1 MASTRG
7 MAGRPAAPLTTPTP
21 HDPTA
26 PPAAIAPPPDRAPS
40 RTRLAVAAMVIAA
53 AVAVIYAQ
61 VGSHAFHQFDDDEY
75 IVANAMVQQGLT
87 AQSLTHAFTTCTSAN
102 WHPLTILSHMLDC
115 ELFGLA
121 AGAHLTVNVV
131 LHAANAVLL
140 LLLLARLTGAFWP
153 SLAVALLVAVHPL
166 NVESVAWASQRK
178 AVLSGLFALLT
189 LHAHVAY
196 ARRPSL
202 GRLARTGLC
211 LALGLLSKP
220 TLVMLPFGLLL
231 LDVWPLRRL
240 RLEAWSQTWRRPV
253 LEKIPLV
260 GLSLLASLA
269 TLYAQATMGA
279 VASRAA
285 VPFDLR
291 LANAA
296 ASGGWYL
303 LKAFFP
309 WHLGV
314 FYPLPAA
321 PPWGAAALAAT
332 LLAGLS
338 WAAWRWRHSRPWVMV
353 GLLWYGLMLVPVLG
367 LIQVGAQA
375 HADRY
380 AYLPLIGFWMGLV
393 WLLDDLTRTGPAA
406 TRRALAALAVA
417 ALAGLTVAAHR
428 QVAHWRDGAA
438 LFTRALQVCG
448 PSATMHSNLGNA
460 LIAVGRHAEAV
471 PHYHAALAIAPTDG
485 RVWNNLGS
493 SLMTLGRLQE
503 AIPTI
508 ERALELNH
516 GAPQTAANLGSAY
529 VRAGRLED
537 GIRLLEQA
545 AAQTP
550 LLPASYAELGDAYAQ
565 LGRLDEAVRGYERAL
580 AAAPSMAVA
589 RYRLG
594 RTHLLRGDRAA
605 ARAHFKALID
615 PAGGG
620 GPGLCRL
627 GLTLAEDGLFQAAV
641 EYLNAALKAHSDF
654 IPALIGLAHLRATCP
669 EDAWRNGAEAVEKA
683 SRAVALEDGRNPFA
697 LDTLAAAYAEAGR
710 FAEAVS
716 TAQRAIGLLERSP
729 VPPEVIADCRQRL
742 ALYTAGQPYRSGAG
756 LQPNTTPPAATP

>member
-7 MAGRPAAPLTTPTP
+7 AAAGTTAMPTTPA
-21 HDPTA
+21 PTA
-26 PPAAIAPPPDRAPS
+26 DTTPPPEIAPS
-40 RTRLAVAAMVIAA
+40 RARLAVACLVLGA
-53 AVAVIYAQ
+53 AVAVVYAQ
-61 VGSHAFHQFDDDEY
+61 VGSHAFNQFDDDEY
-75 IVANAMVQQGLT
+75 IVANAVVQQGLT
-87 AQSLTHAFTTCTSAN
+87 AQSLTYAFTSCTSAN
-102 WHPLTILSHMLDC
+102 WHPLTVLSHMLDC
-115 ELFGLA
+115 ELFGLN
-121 AGAHLTVNVV
+121 AGAHLTVNVI

-153 SLAVALLVAVHPL
+153 SLGVALLVAVHPL

-189 LHAHVAY
+189 LHAHVTY
-196 ARRPSL
+196 ARRPSP

-220 TLVMLPFGLLL
+220 TLVMLPFALLL
-231 LDVWPLRRL
+231 LDLWPLRRL

-253 LEKIPLV
+253 LEKIPLAA
-260 GLSLLASLA
+260 LSLLASLA
-269 TLYAQATMGA
+269 TLYAQAAMGA

-291 LANAA
+291 FANAA
-296 ASGGWYL
+296 ASCGWYL
-303 LKAFFP
+303 LKAVFP

-321 PPWGAAALAAT
+321 PPWGAAALATAA
-332 LLAGLS
+332 LAGLS
-338 WAAWRWRHSRPWVMV
+338 WAAWRWRLSRPWVMA

-367 LIQVGAQA
+367 LIQVGGQA

-393 WLLDDLTRTGPAA
+393 WLLDDLTRGRPAA
-406 TRRALAALAVA
+406 TRHALAALATAVLA
-417 ALAGLTVAAHR
+417 ALTVAAHR
-428 QVAHWRDGAA
+428 QVAHWRDGTA

-448 PSATMHSNLGNA
+448 PSAPMHSNLGNA

-471 PHYHAALAIAPTDG
+471 PHYRAALAIAPNDG

-493 SLMTLGRLQE
+493 SLMNLGRFDE
-503 AIPTI
+503 AIPTL
-508 ERALELNH
+508 ERALELNQ
-516 GAPQTAANLGSAY
+516 GAPQTAANLGSACL
-529 VRAGRLED
+529 RTGRLEE

-550 LLPASYAELGDAYAQ
+550 LLAVSYAELGDAYAQ
-565 LGRLDEAVRGYERAL
+565 LGRLDDAIGGYGRAL
-580 AAAPSMAVA
+580 AADPSMALA

-594 RTHLLRGDRAA
+594 RTYLLRGDRAA
-605 ARAHFKALID
+605 ARAHFKALVD

-620 GPGLCRL
+620 AQGLCRL

-641 EYLNAALKAHSDF
+641 EYLNAALGVRPDF
-654 IPALIGLAHLRATCP
+654 VPALIGLAYLRATCP
-669 EDAWRNGAEAVEKA
+669 EDAWRHGAEAVEKA
-683 SRAVALEDGRNPFA
+683 ARAVALEDGRNPFA

-710 FAEAVS
+710 FPEAIS
-716 TAQRAIGLLERSP
+716 TAQRAIGLLERSA

-742 ALYTAGQPYRSGAG
+742 ALYSTGRPYRSDAG
-756 LQPNTTPPAATP
+756 LRPNTPPAAAKP

>member
-7 MAGRPAAPLTTPTP
+7 TAAGTAATPTATAT
-21 HDPTA
+21 DEPTA
-26 PPAAIAPPPDRAPS
+26 GATPPPTNAPS

-53 AVAVIYAQ
+53 AVAVVYAQ
-61 VGSHAFHQFDDDEY
+61 VASHAFHQFDDDEY
-75 IVANAMVQQGLT
+75 IVANAVVQQGLT
-87 AQSLTHAFTTCTSAN
+87 AQSLTYAFTTCTSAN
-102 WHPLTILSHMLDC
+102 WHPLTVLSHMLDC
-115 ELFGLA
+115 ELFGLD
-121 AGAHLTVNVV
+121 AGAHLTVNGV

-140 LLLLARLTGAFWP
+140 MLLLARLTGAFWP
-153 SLAVALLVAVHPL
+153 SLGVALLVAVHPL

-196 ARRPSL
+196 ARRPGP
-202 GRLARTGLC
+202 GRLACTGLC

-220 TLVMLPFGLLL
+220 TLVMLPFALIL
-231 LDVWPLRRL
+231 LDLWPLRRL

-260 GLSLLASLA
+260 ALSLFASLA
-269 TLYAQATMGA
+269 TLYAQTAMGA

-296 ASGGWYL
+296 ASCGWYL
-303 LKAFFP
+303 LKAVFP

-321 PPWGAAALAAT
+321 PPWGAAALAAVA
-332 LLAGLS
+332 LAGLS
-338 WAAWRWRHSRPWVMV
+338 WAAWRWRFSRPWTMV

-367 LIQVGAQA
+367 LIQVGGQA

-380 AYLPLIGFWMGLV
+380 AYLPLIGFWIGLV
-393 WLLDDLTRTGPAA
+393 WLLDDLTRGRPDA
-406 TRRALAALAVA
+406 TRRALATLAAA
-417 ALAGLTVAAHR
+417 ALAALTVAAHR
-428 QVAHWRDGAA
+428 QVAHWRDGEA

-448 PSATMHSNLGNA
+448 PSAPMHSNLGNA

-471 PHYHAALAIAPTDG
+471 PHYRAALAIAPNDG
-485 RVWNNLGS
+485 RVLNNLGS
-493 SLMTLGRLQE
+493 SLMTLGRLDE

-508 ERALELNH
+508 ERALELNQ

-545 AAQTP
+545 AAQTR
-550 LLPASYAELGDAYAQ
+550 LLAVSYAELGDAYAQ
-565 LGRLDEAVRGYERAL
+565 LGRLDQAVGGYERAL
-580 AAAPSMAVA
+580 AADPSMALA

-605 ARAHFKALID
+605 ARGHFKALID

-620 GPGLCRL
+620 VQSLCML

-641 EYLNAALKAHSDF
+641 EYLNAALGVRPDF
-654 IPALIGLAHLRATCP
+654 VPALIGLAHLRATCP

-683 SRAVALEDGRNPFA
+683 ARAVALEDGRNPFA

-710 FAEAVS
+710 FTEAVA
-716 TAQRAIGLLERSP
+716 TAQRAIGLLERSA

-742 ALYTAGQPYRSGAG
+742 ALYTAGQPYRSDAG
-756 LQPNTTPPAATP
+756 LRPNTPPATAVP